1 MLGNQANTVCAENRM
16 ACPSKL
22 HRQGKSGTFKT
33 ASCERVK
40 NEVAGRGHGVAGIQ
54 YAQDA
59 HTANAKD

>member
-40 NEVAGRGHGVAGIQ
+40 NKAAGRQAG
-54 YAQDA
+54 DMG
-59 HTANAKD
+59 